1 MLEKDAVMHTGKW
14 GCLSFPRSY
23 AIRFLVQSEDFPG
36 RTSEWAGARPFV
48 RTFIRGRK
56 VIDMPTSG
64 QKLCG
69 RIKGGTDK
77 GDAGSGFSS
86 PNCPSEHASLEY
98 I

>member
-1 MLEKDAVMHTGKW
+1 VRWHRALEFKG
-14 GCLSFPRSY
+14 PQR
-23 AIRFLVQSEDFPG
+23 IRFLIQSEDFPG

-56 VIDMPTSG
+56 VIDMATTG

-98 I
+98 NNSLFFGGN